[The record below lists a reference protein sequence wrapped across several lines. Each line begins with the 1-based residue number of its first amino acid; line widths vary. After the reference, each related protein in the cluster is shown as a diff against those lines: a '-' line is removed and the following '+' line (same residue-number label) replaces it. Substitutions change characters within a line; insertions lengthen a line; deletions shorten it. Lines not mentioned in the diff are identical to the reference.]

1 MYHHDFIN
9 HASSE
14 SVQGDVT
21 TDTIE
26 GFWKVIAKHMAGLEA
41 LTDGA
46 ESREAF
52 QIFFEKSII
61 SDFPI

>member
-1 MYHHDFIN
+1 MYHHDFVN

-14 SVQGDVT
+14 SVQGDVA

-26 GFWKVIAKHMAGLEA
+26 GFRKVIAKHMAGLEA
-41 LTDGA
+41 LIDATK
-46 ESREAF
+46 SREAF
-52 QIFFEKSII
+52 QIFFEKSIV